1 MPRLWKF
8 TRNEAP
14 MKILFLTA
22 CFCLLLLFCAKTSYI
37 DVNKLPDTYQCAHME
52 EICKEAREFEKNY
65 SRLSKDEKEEFK
77 TLLDTYR
84 NKCNTAV
91 ELCKNSAP

>member
-1 MPRLWKF
+1 
-8 TRNEAP
+8 
-14 MKILFLTA
+14 
-22 CFCLLLLFCAKTSYI
+22 
-37 DVNKLPDTYQCAHME
+37 ME

-84 NKCNTAV
+84 NQCNTAV